1 MDLTRSWRW
10 LVALALVLLAAQN
23 VNSYHMHKIMAAALL
38 ANSLQR
44 NSFLPLP
51 IPIPIPIKVG
61 GNTIIALPS
70 DDGGTTYIPL
80 RSNNNCFQ
88 PPCYNKNRGFW

>member
-1 MDLTRSWRW
+1 
-10 LVALALVLLAAQN
+10 
-23 VNSYHMHKIMAAALL
+23 MAAALL

-70 DDGGTTYIPL
+70 DDGGTAYIPL
-80 RSNNNCFQ
+80 RGSNNNCYQ
-88 PPCYNKNRGFW
+88 PPCYNAGFNKNSGFW